1 MLTSASTPSTS
12 SAREQTRLLR
22 LQHLAHTPLPTQRS
36 DADEQQLT
44 AQARRAASASAAAS
58 GAMYSNTGADSL
70 AARLA
75 ELDGATS
82 SAALATPHSATLHAQ
97 VSASARGQE
106 TTLRDR
112 SARTARNEPFA
123 DARTADL
130 SRNGHFGNHAVRPVV
145 SAPPFSVLDPD
156 SMRVPSLARPRF
168 RDIDTSAVL
177 PEPVSS
183 FAVEPLPDIRT
194 QAARIKRRLAAD
206 AMRFANEHEASSRR
220 RAIVDLDFDAEARSP
235 VRSERSVSVGSSI
248 AFVVADDETESDRLG
263 AHDEVQQDDDNDD
276 RVSEEAPRS
285 PARSVNLLPYAPS
298 PRFVMK
304 ETAAQRRIEQRLAR
318 NKV

>member
-1 MLTSASTPSTS
+1 MLTSASSTPSTS

-44 AQARRAASASAAAS
+44 AQARRAASAAAS
-58 GAMYSNTGADSL
+58 GAMYSSTGADSL

-75 ELDGATS
+75 ELDGTTS
-82 SAALATPHSATLHAQ
+82 SAAHATPHSATLQAR

-106 TTLRDR
+106 STLRDR
-112 SARTARNEPFA
+112 SARAVRDEPFA

-130 SRNGHFGNHAVRPVV
+130 SRNGHFGSHAVRPVV

-206 AMRFANEHEASSRR
+206 AMRFANEHEASTRR
-220 RAIVDLDFDAEARSP
+220 RTVVDLDFDAEAHSP
-235 VRSERSVSVGSSI
+235 VRSERSVSVGSSV
-248 AFVVADDETESDRLG
+248 AFVVADDEAESDRLG
-263 AHDEVQQDDDNDD
+263 AHDEVHDDDDDD

-285 PARSVNLLPYAPS
+285 PARSVNLLPYSPS

-304 ETAAQRRIEQRLAR
+304 ETAAQRRIAQRLAR